1 MSHPK
6 IKMPHTLVNRLS
18 LVLLCGLLF
27 TTLSAC
33 NFLLPTEHKTS
44 SITCATFDDC
54 KKIFEQ
60 IIPYQ
65 TVLADLDAFGLN
77 PNTTSN
83 MEQLHYSDIIKR
95 FNYSI
100 NHESSYPQGIRECVQ
115 STNSCRGYDLVFQQT
130 QEERTGNTLL
140 DLLQFKRKTE
150 KTGWIFRAL
159 LVVKGDL
166 IVYKLMGGTPKVD
179 ETNVSTKPLGPL
191 QEGAGGLL
199 PF

>member
-6 IKMPHTLVNRLS
+6 IPYIFANR
-18 LVLLCGLLF
+18 VRTALCGLLF
-27 TTLSAC
+27 MALSAC
-33 NFLLPTEHKTS
+33 NILPTEHKTTS
-44 SITCATFDDC
+44 AACSTFEDC
-54 KKIFEQ
+54 RKIFEQ
-60 IIPYQ
+60 ITPYQ
-65 TVLADLDAFGLN
+65 TVLADLDSFGLN

-83 MEQLHYSDIIKR
+83 MEQLNYSDIIKR
-95 FNYSI
+95 FNYSVV
-100 NHESSYPQGIRECVQ
+100 HESSYPQGIRECVQ
-115 STNSCRGYDLVFQQT
+115 ATNACRGFDLVFQQT
-130 QEERTGNTLL
+130 QEERTGNTML

-150 KTGWIFRAL
+150 KTGWIFKAL